1 MAGFIRGATIPS
13 AQGIAREAIMNGV
26 PYLCRWA
33 RNLLGVA
40 LLAATFTATAAHT
53 SAAEKVRVSLFSW
66 PGYAWWFIAK
76 EKNLAPEIDFD
87 ISIIEN
93 PSDSMSMLASG
104 QMDIVS
110 STIEYGPIAAEKHV
124 PIRVVALTTTC
135 HGSDNII
142 LAPGVTSAAGVR
154 GGRFIAA
161 EGGLSQIYAGWW
173 LKQNGVGIDEVKW
186 VNVIMDA
193 AAAAMVGGQA
203 EAGEF
208 WEPYGSQVLKG
219 LKGSTVASNC
229 KEPFWTKTALLSDGM
244 FMSDEFVN
252 QHRDLAVAAMKAYWD
267 AIAFWQ
273 KHPEEAEE
281 IMARGLKFDKADVAR
296 IVGPGGDR
304 RQSLLWIY
312 DYGEAAGICGVA
324 PSRPPL
330 DQSNGQIYTVMRQV
344 NDWWL
349 KFGHMTKFVAPAR
362 YVDCSLLR
370 ELYESGY
377 AGTPNDNF

>member
-1 MAGFIRGATIPS
+1 VK
-13 AQGIAREAIMNGV
+13 GISYRHRLARCLFG
-26 PYLCRWA
+26 LS
-33 RNLLGVA
+33 
-40 LLAATFTATAAHT
+40 LLAATLPSFAPSVSAT
-53 SAAEKVRVSLFSW
+53 EKVRVSLFSW

-76 EKNLAPEIDFD
+76 EKKLAPEIEFE

-93 PSDSMSMLASG
+93 PVDSMSMLASG

-110 STIEYGPIAAEKHV
+110 STIEYGPIAAEKRV

-142 LAPGVTSAAGVR
+142 LAPGITSAAGVR

-186 VNVIMDA
+186 VNVIMDS

-219 LKGSTVASNC
+219 LEGSTVASNC

-252 QHRDLAVAAMKAYWD
+252 QRRDVAVAAMKAYWD

-281 IMARGLKFDKADVAR
+281 IMARGLKFEKADVAR

-304 RQSLLWIY
+304 AQSLLWIY
-312 DYGEAAGICGVA
+312 DYGEAAGLCGVA

-330 DQSNGQIYTVMRQV
+330 DQSNGQIYTVMRQI

-349 KFGHMTKFVAPAR
+349 KFGYMTKFVPPAR

-377 AGTPNDNF
+377 AGTPSDNF

>member
-1 MAGFIRGATIPS
+1 MVLAKRRQSPVS
-13 AQGIAREAIMNGV
+13 AQEVIVRAISGQ
-26 PYLCRWA
+26 RA
-33 RNLLGVA
+33 QGLLGFALFFMTLFSVA
-40 LLAATFTATAAHT
+40 PEASAAT
-53 SAAEKVRVSLFSW
+53 KVRVSLFSW

-76 EKNLAPEIDFD
+76 EKNLAPDIDFE

-93 PSDSMSMLASG
+93 PADSMNMLASN

-110 STIEYGPIAAEKHV
+110 STIEYGPIAAEKSI

-142 LAPGVTSAAGVR
+142 LAPGIRSAAEVK

-186 VNVIMDA
+186 VNVIMDS

-208 WEPYGSQVLKG
+208 WEPYGSQVLKT
-219 LKGSTVASNC
+219 LEGSTVASNC

-244 FMSDEFVN
+244 FMSDEFVSKR
-252 QHRDLAVAAMKAYWD
+252 RDVAVAAMKAYFD

-273 KHPEEAEE
+273 KNPDEAEE
-281 IMARGLKFDKADVAR
+281 IMARGLKFERADVAR
-296 IVGPGGDR
+296 IIGPSGDR
-304 RQSLLWIY
+304 AKSLLWIY
-312 DYGEAAGICGVA
+312 DYGEAAGICGAA
-324 PSRPPL
+324 PSPPPL
-330 DQSNGQIYTVMRQV
+330 NQANGQIYTVMRQI
-344 NDWWL
+344 NDWWI
-349 KFGHMTKFVAPAR
+349 KFGYMSKFVPPTR

-377 AGTPNDNF
+377 AGTPAENF